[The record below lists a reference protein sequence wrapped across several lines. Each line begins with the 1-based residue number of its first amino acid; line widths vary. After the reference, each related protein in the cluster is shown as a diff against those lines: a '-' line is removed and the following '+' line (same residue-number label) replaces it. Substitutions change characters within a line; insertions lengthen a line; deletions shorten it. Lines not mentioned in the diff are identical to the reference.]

1 MLGIAYQDPALFF
14 FLFFLSSGQPIAN
27 RVIGHLSFPVLLPT
41 GSCRYNSPQS
51 DGAPVY
57 TFQRLKTIKSGR
69 FDPQKA
75 QKPLT

>member
-41 GSCRYNSPQS
+41 GSCRYNGPQS
-51 DGAPVY
+51 DGGSCMYFSEIENNQIWEFVTPK
-57 TFQRLKTIKSGR
+57 RLRS
-69 FDPQKA
+69 P
-75 QKPLT
+75 